1 VDAGEAGRVRG
12 AAQGGGAMTPTLSAY
27 IARRFLTTLFW
38 AFAVVFIVI
47 FLGNLLEMLRRSAST
62 DAGFLDIAAIAALQ
76 TPSTALTASPFIV
89 MLATLAAF
97 ARLARA
103 SELVVTRAA
112 GVSAWA
118 LIAPVVLSSALLGA
132 ATFAALNPVAAATKQ
147 RAETLEARHL
157 SDRASRLSISGEGLW
172 LRQGGDAG
180 PTVIHA
186 RGANARATELRAVTL
201 FAFNGEGVILSRTDA
216 ATATLTP
223 GAWLLRDAVRRE
235 IAQPPGG
242 DALSA
247 TATRF
252 ETLTAPTELTSDQII
267 ESFQSPESLSFW
279 ALPGFIATLEEAGFS
294 ARRHRL
300 HWQAQ
305 LALPLLFAGMAMI
318 GAAFSMR
325 HTRQGGLGLMAL
337 AAVIAGFGFY
347 FIADLAKALGASGA
361 IPVAL
366 AAWAP
371 PVSATLVAA
380 GLLLHL
386 EDG

>member
-1 VDAGEAGRVRG
+1 
-12 AAQGGGAMTPTLSAY
+12 MTPTLSAY
-27 IARRFLTTLFW
+27 IARRFLLTLVW
-38 AFAVVFIVI
+38 AFAAVFTVI
-47 FLGNLLEMLRRSAST
+47 LLGNLLEMLRRSAT
-62 DAGFLDIAAIAALQ
+62 DGATFIDIVAIAALQ
-76 TPSTALTASPFIV
+76 TPTTAMTASPFIV
-89 MLATLAAF
+89 MLATLATF

-132 ATFAALNPVAAATKQ
+132 VTFAALNPIAAATKQ

-157 SDRASRLSISGEGLW
+157 SGRASRLSISGEGLW
-172 LRQGGDAG
+172 LRQGDGAG
-180 PTVIHA
+180 QTVIHA
-186 RGANARATELRAVTL
+186 LGANARATDLRDVTL
-201 FAFNGEGVILSRTDA
+201 FVFDAEGIVQSRIDA
-216 ATATLTP
+216 AAATLTP
-223 GAWLLRDAVRRE
+223 GAWRLRDAVRRD
-235 IAQPPGG
+235 IAPTPGA
-242 DALSA
+242 DALAA

-252 ETLTAPTELTSDQII
+252 ETLETPTDLTSDQII
-267 ESFQSPESLSFW
+267 DSFEAPESISFW
-279 ALPGFIATLEEAGFS
+279 SLPGFIATLENAGFS

-325 HTRQGGLGLMAL
+325 HARLGGLGLMAL
-337 AAVIAGFGFY
+337 AAVLAGFGFY

-371 PVSATLVAA
+371 PVSTVLVAA

>member
-1 VDAGEAGRVRG
+1 MSA
-12 AAQGGGAMTPTLSAY
+12 TLSAY
-27 IARRFLTTLFW
+27 IARRFLVTLFW
-38 AFAVVFIVI
+38 AFAVVCLII
-47 FLGNLLEMLRRSAST
+47 FLGNLLEMLRRSASG
-62 DAGFLDIAAIAALQ
+62 DASFVNVAAIAALQ
-76 TPSTALTASPFIV
+76 TPTTALTASPFII

-118 LIAPVVLSSALLGA
+118 LIAPVVLSAALLGVA
-132 ATFAALNPVAAATKQ
+132 SVTALNPIAAATQQ

-157 SDRASRLSISGEGLW
+157 SGRASRLSISGEGLW
-172 LRQGGDAG
+172 LRQGDGAG
-180 PTVIHA
+180 QTVIHA
-186 RGANARATELRAVTL
+186 RAANSTATELRDVTL
-201 FAFNGEGVILSRTDA
+201 FVFDAGGIVLSRTDA
-216 ATATLTP
+216 AEAVLTP
-223 GAWLLRDAVRRE
+223 GAWRLRNAVRRD
-235 IAQPPGG
+235 ITRTPGA

-247 TATRF
+247 QATAF
-252 ETLTAPTELTSDQII
+252 ATLDTPTDLTSGQII
-267 ESFQSPESLSFW
+267 DSFESPESISFW
-279 ALPGFIATLEEAGFS
+279 SLPGFIATLEAAGFS

-325 HTRQGGLGLMAL
+325 HARLGGLGLMAL
-337 AAVIAGFGFY
+337 AAVLAGFGFY

-371 PVSATLVAA
+371 PASTVLVAA